1 MTQTVVPRRN
11 KKKSEFLE
19 PHEFEEHIDAGAFFE
34 KRSVANIVSLFN
46 QFRQHQTP
54 RKFII
59 APPSPRVLAQPKAK
73 RIEPLQEEVSTFV
86 LEHNLQDSLEHAEEL
101 INRFVPGVL
110 RISGKVNDDD
120 DGGDGWIKLL
130 IHVTAKPSD
139 VLEADDAL
147 LDAWID
153 NIPHATNDLIRF
165 DYKFVR

>member
-1 MTQTVVPRRN
+1 M
-11 KKKSEFLE
+11 S
-19 PHEFEEHIDAGAFFE
+19 
-34 KRSVANIVSLFN
+34 
-46 QFRQHQTP
+46 
-54 RKFII
+54 
-59 APPSPRVLAQPKAK
+59 
-73 RIEPLQEEVSTFV
+73 
-86 LEHNLQDSLEHAEEL
+86 NLQDSLEHAEEL